1 LPLPPP
7 TQALI
12 EALAECDEAIGE
24 KFLMEE
30 EPTEDEI
37 RAAIRRATIA
47 TKFVPVF
54 MGSAYKNKG
63 VQKLLDGVID
73 YLPNPTEVRLGT
85 RLHACHHLMTT
96 PLAVLNLTQMA
107 IQCHCSYQSQVVNM
121 GIDNANE
128 EKQVVLAST
137 SEKPL
142 IALAFKLE
150 ESRFGQLTY
159 MRVYQGVL
167 RKGDTIM
174 NVTTGKKVKVPRV
187 VRMHSNEMQDVN
199 EGKAGD
205 IIAMFGIDCHSGT
218 TFTDGSQ
225 ITLSPMRVP
234 EPVISLAVKP
244 KVHKDAPK
252 FGKALARFVKEDP
265 TFKVHADPESG
276 ETIISGMG
284 ELHLEIYCE
293 RIKREYDC
301 EVVVGYP
308 QVNYRETIG
317 MKSDFNYLHKKQ
329 SGGAG
334 QYGRVI
340 GYIEPLNDDTGNKQY
355 EFVNALTG
363 NNIPPEFVNP
373 ISKGFDEAV
382 GKGPNTGCK
391 IENVRVVLVDGQ
403 SHPVDS
409 NEIAFRLAAIGSFLF
424 RPVMLCLILRV
435 FDQAY
440 SLLPT
445 VVISYVFFRWF
456 PPGIRKGEPAD
467 PRAVHDRAD

>member
-1 LPLPPP
+1 
-7 TQALI
+7 
-12 EALAECDEAIGE
+12 
-24 KFLMEE
+24 
-30 EPTEDEI
+30 
-37 RAAIRRATIA
+37 
-47 TKFVPVF
+47 
-54 MGSAYKNKG
+54 
-63 VQKLLDGVID
+63 
-73 YLPNPTEVRLGT
+73 
-85 RLHACHHLMTT
+85 
-96 PLAVLNLTQMA
+96 MA
-107 IQCHCSYQSQVVNM
+107 
-121 GIDNANE
+121 IDNADE
-128 EKQVVLAST
+128 EKAVELISS
-137 SEKPL
+137 SEKSL
-142 IALAFKLE
+142 VALAFKLE

-159 MRVYQGVL
+159 MRIYQGVL
-167 RKGDTIM
+167 KKGDTIM

-187 VRMHSNEMQDVN
+187 VRMHSNEMQDVT

-225 ITLSPMRVP
+225 ITLTPMKVP

-244 KVHKDAPK
+244 KLHKDAPK

-308 QVNYRETIG
+308 QVNYRETISS
-317 MKSDFNYLHKKQ
+317 KAEFNYLHKKQ

-340 GYIEPLNDDTGNKQY
+340 GYIEPLNDEAGKQY
-355 EFVNALTG
+355 EFVNSLTG

-373 ISKGFDEAV
+373 ISKGFDEAI

-391 IENVRVVLVDGQ
+391 IENVRVVLTDGQ

-409 NEIAFRLAAIGSFLF
+409 NEIAFRLAAIGMSTKVHPSFSFLPLHNNIF
-424 RPVMLCLILRV
+424 SSHNIQHLSFIHLCSI
-435 FDQAY
+435 
-440 SLLPT
+440 SL
-445 VVISYVFFRWF
+445 
-456 PPGIRKGEPAD
+456 PPLTHHPQ
-467 PRAVHDRAD
+467 